1 MEEKV
6 MSRLK
11 QAVKMLRYNF
21 SSIAFFEIVYRVLSL
36 AILTPAMYGLLN
48 VSMDIAGV
56 SYLSSGTI
64 YRYMRSPI
72 TYVAFLLILILIAF
86 FLLINLSGI
95 IYSMEASVRKCLPE
109 SDTEESAHTWLCIV
123 CSAIHIFADIVR
135 HVARLEAAG
144 IFDTFSEEL

>member
-1 MEEKV
+1 

-48 VSMDIAGV
+48 VSIRAAGKTE
-56 SYLSSGTI
+56 SDGY
-64 YRYMRSPI
+64 P
-72 TYVAFLLILILIAF
+72 AAW
-86 FLLINLSGI
+86 N
-95 IYSMEASVRKCLPE
+95 RKCLPE
-109 SDTEESAHTWLCIV
+109 SGTEESAHTWVCIV